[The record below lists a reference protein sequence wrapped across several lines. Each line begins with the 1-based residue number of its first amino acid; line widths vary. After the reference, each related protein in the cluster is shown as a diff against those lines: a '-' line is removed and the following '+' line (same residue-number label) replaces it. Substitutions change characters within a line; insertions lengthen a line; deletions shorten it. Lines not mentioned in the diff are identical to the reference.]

1 LARPPVQVT
10 DGEYTRIKVL
20 DNLGGG
26 KLVVDLKGQRV
37 VANTHL
43 SLERNQEVDVTVK
56 KIGDK
61 VILQLGSSM
70 QSNTTIDKTFA
81 TPVPKAQLG
90 DIIYRLI
97 ACLEDAEAA
106 TLGSTQKELLRSVQE
121 LLQRILVDAAP
132 PAHAGAAEA
141 LSHAQ
146 ETDLPQQIRDA
157 MEVLGYVHDGKATD
171 AEVIAHSVHISPLQ
185 AELMRLRSAFSKDG
199 LLHHPYRGTS
209 EDRNLISALLEAIN
223 SVLESTELYHLKS
236 ILAPSDPRAHR
247 FRCLCTIPVVMQG
260 QIITAELE
268 FFCPKY
274 ALEESEG
281 KDRDDDEASLSIVIN
296 IELERL
302 GHMEFTIGA
311 VDKHINCQIKA
322 DRYETYELAKEHAE
336 DLERRLAALGYEV
349 AAIRCMKENPE
360 RRSSL
365 RKIFEDDI
373 DITV

>member
-20 DNLGGG
+20 DHLGGG
-26 KLVVDLKGQRV
+26 KLIVDLKGQRV

-43 SLERNQEVDVTVK
+43 LLERNREVDVTVK

-61 VILQLGSSM
+61 IILQLGSSM
-70 QSNTTIDKTFA
+70 QSNTTVDDSFA
-81 TPVPKAQLG
+81 IPKAHLG

-97 ACLEDAEAA
+97 AFLEDAEAA
-106 TLGSTQKELLRSVQE
+106 TLGGTQKELLRSVQE
-121 LLQRILVDAAP
+121 LLLRILVDAAP
-132 PAHAGAAEA
+132 PAHAEAAGAY
-141 LSHAQ
+141 SHSQ

-157 MEVLGYVHDGKATD
+157 MELLGYVHDGRTTD
-171 AEVIAHSVHISPLQ
+171 AEVIAHAVHISPLQ
-185 AELMRLRSAFSKDG
+185 AELMRLRSAFSKDSS
-199 LLHHPYRGTS
+199 LHHPYRGAS
-209 EDRNLISALLEAIN
+209 EDRNLIRALLEAIN
-223 SVLESTELYHLKS
+223 SVLENTELYHLES
-236 ILAPSDPRAHR
+236 ILAPGDPRTHR
-247 FRCLCTIPVVMQG
+247 FRYFCTIPVIMQG

-268 FFCPKY
+268 FFRPQY
-274 ALEESEG
+274 SPEG
-281 KDRDDDEASLSIVIN
+281 GERKNQDNDEASLNIVIN

-322 DRYETYELAKEHAE
+322 DKYETYTLAKEHAE
-336 DLERRLAALGYEV
+336 DLERRLTALGYEV

-365 RKIFEDDI
+365 RKIFKDDI